1 LKRLWFGALLLAL
14 LLVISS
20 SGCNW
25 LGKGIWNVVNPE
37 SEVRMSYSINQPS
50 SPYEDKYELLR
61 ALTFDL
67 VVYPLNQVGF
77 TITELKYRYHEE
89 EEVIDD
95 LSKDFELYYYVP
107 PNRVLDPNY
116 ESFPN
121 PGEGPIPGEGDFPFV
136 IENLPL
142 VFQDGIDYLWKN
154 FKIKNLYLD
163 LTAQI
168 VDDAGHFLE
177 KKVIVNFPVL
187 QMGEDFWP
195 PTVLKILGPTTAKV
209 GQAVT
214 FVAQAEDEHLIAS
227 YRWLVNGVSCGCGGG
242 SANGAVFT
250 YTFTE
255 AGTYTVIVEVKD
267 YSGNAGYG
275 SISVTVT

>member
-1 LKRLWFGALLLAL
+1 MKRLWFGALLLIL
-14 LLVISS
+14 LLVISL

-25 LGKGIWNVVNPE
+25 LGKGILNVVNPE
-37 SEVRMSYSINQPS
+37 SEIRMSYSINQPS

-89 EEVIDD
+89 EKVIDD

-195 PTVLKILGPTTAKV
+195 PTVEIEGPTTANV

-214 FVAQAEDEHLIAS
+214 FIAQAKDEHLIAS
-227 YRWLVNGVSCGCGGG
+227 YRWLVNGASCGCGGG
-242 SANGAVFT
+242 SATGAVFT

-255 AGTYTVIVEVKD
+255 AGTYTVVVEVKD